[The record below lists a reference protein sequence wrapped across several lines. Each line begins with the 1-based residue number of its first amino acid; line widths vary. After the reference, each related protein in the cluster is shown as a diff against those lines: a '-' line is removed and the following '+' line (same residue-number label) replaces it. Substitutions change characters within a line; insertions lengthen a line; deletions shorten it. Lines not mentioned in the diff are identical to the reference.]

1 MALSEKKVSSVYLG
15 RISPFTVDNLRI
27 IKQFFGVAF
36 KIEPVS
42 EGNNELEEEEE
53 NEEEIN

>member
-53 NEEEIN
+53 N